1 MKTTTNKV
9 AVVGLGYV
17 GLPLAVA
24 FGGKIDTIGFDINEE
39 RVSSIQRGVDPTRE
53 MSNAELKAASGLTCT
68 TNPEKLREAQVIIIA
83 VPTPIDTAHQ
93 PDFGPLASASRVVGR
108 NMK

>member
-1 MKTTTNKV
+1 MKTATNKV

-17 GLPLAVA
+17 ELPLAVA

-39 RVSSIQRGVDPTRE
+39 RVSGIQRGVDPTRE
-53 MSNAELKAASGLTCT
+53 MSNADLKAASGLTCT
-68 TNPEKLREAQVIIIA
+68 TSPEKLGEAQVIIIA

-93 PDFGPLASASRVVGR
+93 PDFGPLASC
-108 NMK
+108 

>member
-24 FGGKIDTIGFDINEE
+24 FGGKIDTIGFDINEHK
-39 RVSSIQRGVDPTRE
+39 VASILRGVDTTRE
-53 MSNAELKAASGLTCT
+53 MSNAEIKAASALSCT
-68 TNPEKLREAQVIIIA
+68 TNPEKLGEADMIITRGSH
-83 VPTPIDTAHQ
+83 PHRYR
-93 PDFGPLASASRVVGR
+93 ASARFCAAALR
-108 NMK
+108 Q